1 MNCLVESTG
10 SHLINSPHTCT
21 WPRGK
26 RNTSHASSSSLYLL
40 LQVKFLIT
48 SLVEN
53 HSFSLFTFV
62 LISKT
67 KMELLDGGP
76 VYRSLDSQH
85 VQLLL
90 QAGSADTM
98 FTQHVRCVFF
108 PPKEWNEYFKSSLW
122 TLMAKTLKEIRHT
135 GFFSTV
141 FD

>member
-1 MNCLVESTG
+1 M
-10 SHLINSPHTCT
+10 
-21 WPRGK
+21 
-26 RNTSHASSSSLYLL
+26 SSRSLYLL
-40 LQVKFLIT
+40 LQVKFLIA
-48 SLVEN
+48 SLIQN

-67 KMELLDGGP
+67 KVELLDGGP
-76 VYRSLDSQH
+76 VHGSLDSQH

-108 PPKEWNEYFKSSLW
+108 PPKKEWDEYFKSSLW
-122 TLMAKTLKEIRHT
+122 TLMAKTLKEIWHA
-135 GFFSTV
+135 GFFSTD

>member
-26 RNTSHASSSSLYLL
+26 RDTSHVSSCSLYLL

-48 SLVEN
+48 TLVQN
-53 HSFSLFTFV
+53 DLFSLFTFV

-67 KMELLDGGP
+67 KVELLDGGP
-76 VYRSLDSQH
+76 VHGSLDSQH
-85 VQLLL
+85 VQLVL
-90 QAGSADTM
+90 QAGSADMM

-108 PPKEWNEYFKSSLW
+108 PQKEWNEYFKSSPW
-122 TLMAKTLKEIRHT
+122 TLMAKTLK
-135 GFFSTV
+135 
-141 FD
+141 